1 MKNDKKKNQADMLK
15 FILKC
20 FISFLSI
27 VHRTMKRDAT
37 WWSWQNQSA
46 QNRERFQ
53 EWDKETKF
61 QECAENIQLVRP
73 VLHTGQTG
81 ITHWSDR
88 FTLS

>member
-1 MKNDKKKNQADMLK
+1 MQHGDLDKTKVLK
-15 FILKC
+15 
-20 FISFLSI
+20 
-27 VHRTMKRDAT
+27 T
-37 WWSWQNQSA
+37 
-46 QNRERFQ
+46 ERFQ

-61 QECAENIQLVRP
+61 QECDENIQLVRP